1 MSKRHTIFSNSRCKY
16 SDFIQIIKNFIK
28 KNRIQHIKCF
38 FNINFLDLNQPLSA
52 AHPAVSHQEQTVR
65 PT

>member
-16 SDFIQIIKNFIK
+16 SDFIQIIKNFIN
-28 KNRIQHIKCF
+28 KNRIQHNKHLF
-38 FNINFLDLNQPLSA
+38 YINFLDLNQPLSA

-65 PT
+65 PA